1 MALHLRP
8 RKWLYGDETVVEKNL
23 GSKNSQREAELAIQD
38 LVHRVCNCS
47 PTETRKALLIHHTI
61 NAYTKAISPKLGNLQ
76 GVNNPFREGIPALW
90 DRINCFSVD
99 AVEKVRDH
107 NLRKQADRILQ
118 SKLKYHKYPGKTKKP
133 SSARPASP
141 PPSQDSVLWSPQ
153 QQAIVNAVS
162 TFLDAF
168 VDWKN
173 GHALKPKN
181 LSILIFGGP
190 GVGKTTVLKQL
201 SSLCKDAGMPLLSS
215 AATGVAAGAMHQA
228 GTNHSRYSLPVFA
241 RGETDNQGYLPPLS
255 RATVRLL
262 MEEFEDS
269 LAKGRPLAIAID
281 EASMLSALTLGR
293 ILRRISEFEQDF
305 FDDRN
310 PPPRLFIL
318 VGTCSALSSS
328 LSVTVLVNADILV
341 SGDFFQIQPCR
352 ATPLFV
358 TVLNNALF
366 KIPSPPGGPE
376 DVACRFFQTFRL
388 FHLDVQYWSL
398 DRIHSANL
406 SLLRTC
412 NPTVYPFTRSLLS
425 QYKRLSS
432 IDVCSDPF
440 WLVAPVVVLFNQLRH
455 AINLEALKVFA
466 QAAGFPIICWR
477 NLLHGANAALLT
489 SAEST
494 QLYSTHPAL
503 SGFFVPGAPC
513 YGKTNTNTYIGLF
526 NGTRMKQYSLVLD
539 SSEDRISLDAK
550 LRAAQPGELVLLQHP
565 PFSVQMQIIDA
576 QLGTFTE
583 ADTLVPGKYVVPVM
597 VDTKSQYEVIKPW
610 ELLRR
615 QGSTIKNIKYR
626 AHGFDLGFSL
636 TFEKVQSKSF
646 QRLILDLQSWPKMQ
660 LTAEKVL
667 VGLSRVAEL
676 DHLRIIPFA
685 PGQTETHL
693 YWLKPSELMIHWL
706 LGFDPD
712 GNWSAQRSADSIAKH
727 PISTKKQKGSGKT
740 NSQSVPNTSSSS
752 SAPPQK
758 TADPARNAADTTSA
772 LRSIRVV
779 SQFRLN
785 LAHAPPR
792 LDPTT
797 LYHSFEVPGDGHCLF
812 NSFLRSLHLHTRV
825 SELRLQMIQR
835 ISEERNAMKRLSA
848 LNAHISREQDRLNSA
863 WMDVDLLDAGTDL
876 SPGVMDVRFS
886 ALWIRYS
893 DEMGAA
899 AWAGSILSFLAC
911 LLLY

>member
-1 MALHLRP
+1 M
-8 RKWLYGDETVVEKNL
+8 KD
-23 GSKNSQREAELAIQD
+23 
-38 LVHRVCNCS
+38 
-47 PTETRKALLIHHTI
+47 
-61 NAYTKAISPKLGNLQ
+61 
-76 GVNNPFREGIPALW
+76 
-90 DRINCFSVD
+90 VD
-99 AVEKVRDH
+99 
-107 NLRKQADRILQ
+107 
-118 SKLKYHKYPGKTKKP
+118 
-133 SSARPASP
+133 
-141 PPSQDSVLWSPQ
+141 
-153 QQAIVNAVS
+153 
-162 TFLDAF
+162 F
-168 VDWKN
+168 
-173 GHALKPKN
+173 
-181 LSILIFGGP
+181 
-190 GVGKTTVLKQL
+190 
-201 SSLCKDAGMPLLSS
+201 
-215 AATGVAAGAMHQA
+215 
-228 GTNHSRYSLPVFA
+228 
-241 RGETDNQGYLPPLS
+241 
-255 RATVRLL
+255 
-262 MEEFEDS
+262 
-269 LAKGRPLAIAID
+269 
-281 EASMLSALTLGR
+281 
-293 ILRRISEFEQDF
+293 
-305 FDDRN
+305 
-310 PPPRLFIL
+310 
-318 VGTCSALSSS
+318 
-328 LSVTVLVNADILV
+328 
-341 SGDFFQIQPCR
+341 
-352 ATPLFV
+352 
-358 TVLNNALF
+358 
-366 KIPSPPGGPE
+366 
-376 DVACRFFQTFRL
+376 
-388 FHLDVQYWSL
+388 
-398 DRIHSANL
+398 
-406 SLLRTC
+406 
-412 NPTVYPFTRSLLS
+412 
-425 QYKRLSS
+425 
-432 IDVCSDPF
+432 
-440 WLVAPVVVLFNQLRH
+440 
-455 AINLEALKVFA
+455 KVFA

-835 ISEERNAMKRLSA
+835 ISEERNVMKRLSA